1 MISVSVIV
9 AEVTQPFL
17 GVGYEL
23 GRAVALNKRFFC
35 LRLSDSVWFSVSVS
49 VIVAEVTQPSFAV
62 GYELGQAVALNKRVF
77 CLFRPSSGKGIE
89 TLSHIECDP
98 GFGRFYD
105 SPRNMD
111 IFHLL
116 PSSAVCH
123 DPQIIHKLAL
133 PSPGLHRG

>member
-1 MISVSVIV
+1 MYHNPEEDLFLLKRLLSVSIFSGALDCLSSVGSGSVTISVISVSVIV

-89 TLSHIECDP
+89 TLPHQ
-98 GFGRFYD
+98 
-105 SPRNMD
+105 M
-111 IFHLL
+111 
-116 PSSAVCH
+116 
-123 DPQIIHKLAL
+123 
-133 PSPGLHRG
+133 